1 MKLVT
6 VFLVILL
13 TACIPRPPQIAAKP
27 IMNELIDDGSKE
39 MKKCKFECQKERTQ
53 CEIKNNTADSFN
65 SARSV
70 YEDQRIPSI
79 YNEIRDFSKMTHDFS
94 KELSS
99 MTCQSEFESC
109 FKEICGGK
117 VMVKQ

>member
-1 MKLVT
+1 MKLLVM
-6 VFLVILL
+6 FLALLL
-13 TACIPRPPQIAAKP
+13 TACIPRPPQIATKP
-27 IMNELIDDGSKE
+27 IVRELVDDGSKE
-39 MKKCKFECQKERTQ
+39 MKKCKFECQKEKTQ
-53 CEIKNNTADSFN
+53 CEIKNNTADSYN

-79 YNEIRDFSKMTHDFS
+79 YSEARDFSKMTHDFS
-94 KELSS
+94 KELAT

-117 VMVKQ
+117 VMIKQ